1 MKEQKKYTEEF
12 TLEGKNFIYI
22 DLSGAKSNSEFINRI
37 DVIIPEIAKHPEKSV
52 YTITNVENIR
62 FDTKSKEIVAQYMAK
77 NKPYVKYGA
86 VIGIDGIKKIMINA
100 IFALSRRSNM
110 HFAFTR
116 EQAIEWL
123 LKQE

>member
-1 MKEQKKYTEEF
+1 MEQKYTEEF

-22 DLSGAKSNSEFINRI
+22 DLSGVKSNNEFNERI
-37 DVIIPEIAKHPEKSV
+37 KVIVPEIAKYPEKSL

-62 FDTKSKEIVAQYMAK
+62 FDTKSKEIVAQYMMV
-77 NKPYVKYGA
+77 NKPYVKFGA

-100 IFALSRRSNM
+100 IFALSGRSNM
-110 HFAFTR
+110 HFDFTK

-123 LKQE
+123 LKQD

>member
-1 MKEQKKYTEEF
+1 MEQKYTEEF

-22 DLSGAKSNSEFINRI
+22 DLSGTKSNNEFNERI
-37 DVIIPEIAKHPEKSV
+37 KVIVPEIAKYPEKSL

-62 FDTKSKEIVAQYMAK
+62 FDTKSKEIVAQYMMT
-77 NKPYVKYGA
+77 NKPYVKFGA

-100 IFALSRRSNM
+100 IFALSGRSNM
-110 HFAFTR
+110 HFAFTK

>member
-1 MKEQKKYTEEF
+1 MEQKYTEEF
-12 TLEGKNFIYI
+12 SLEGKNFIYI
-22 DLSGAKSNSEFINRI
+22 DLSGTKSNNEFNERI
-37 DVIIPEIAKHPEKSV
+37 KVIMPEIAKYPEKSL

-62 FDTKSKEIVAQYMAK
+62 FDTKSKEIVAQYMIF
-77 NKPYVKYGA
+77 NKPYVKFGA

-100 IFALSRRSNM
+100 IFALSGRSNM
-110 HFAFTR
+110 YFAFTK

>member
-1 MKEQKKYTEEF
+1 MMEQKYTEEF
-12 TLEGKNFIYI
+12 SLEGKNFIYI
-22 DLSGAKSNSEFINRI
+22 DLSGTKSNNEFNERI
-37 DVIIPEIAKHPEKSV
+37 KVIMPEIAKYPEKSL

-62 FDTKSKEIVAQYMAK
+62 FDTKSKEIVAQYMTF
-77 NKPYVKYGA
+77 NKPYVKFGA

-100 IFALSRRSNM
+100 IFALSGRSNM
-110 HFAFTR
+110 YFAFTK

>member
-1 MKEQKKYTEEF
+1 MTEQKYTEEF
-12 TLEGKNFIYI
+12 VIDDKSFIYI
-22 DLSGAKSNSEFINRI
+22 DLSGIRSNDEFTERVK
-37 DVIIPEIAKHPEKSV
+37 VIMPEIAKHPENSL
-52 YTITNVENIR
+52 YTITNVENVR
-62 FDTKSKEIVAQYMAK
+62 FDSKTKEIVAEYMSV

-100 IFALSRRSNM
+100 IFTLSKRSNM
-110 HFAFTR
+110 HFAFTK